1 MERAS
6 LILFLMLVFGAVF
19 TLAQSVFVPTL
30 STSQLEMRRL
40 RRRLA
45 TLAGKEQAAALQ
57 SPLLHARYR
66 RQVSPL
72 GRLLQWLPGVETLLD
87 IIDHSGKSV
96 SASWWLLAGSASALL
111 GGGLGWWFSQDA
123 LITTT
128 AALGALTLP
137 LLYLKIEID
146 RRFARFEQQLPDA
159 LEGISR
165 ALHAGYP
172 FTETLRMISREM
184 DDPIAS
190 EFGVAFDEIS
200 MGIDTRAALQNLL
213 ARMPSLSLMAV
224 VTTVQLQ
231 REIGGNL
238 AETLE
243 NITGLIRRRFRFQR
257 HVRTLTTETRY
268 SAWIM
273 GFMPFILFGVMSMV
287 SPEFIR
293 PLFDEP
299 QGHRL
304 IMMGLGMILLGA
316 AWLRTLMTVEF

>member
-6 LILFLMLVFGAVF
+6 LILFLVLVFGAVF
-19 TLAQSVFVPTL
+19 TLAQSIFVPTL
-30 STSQLEMRRL
+30 STTQLEMRRL
-40 RRRLA
+40 RRRLV
-45 TLAGKEQAAALQ
+45 TLAGKEQAAPMQ

-66 RQVSPL
+66 RQISTI
-72 GRLLQWLPGVETLLD
+72 GRLMQWLPGFETLLD

-96 SASWWLLAGSASALL
+96 SANYWLLAGSGSALL
-111 GGGLGWWFSQDA
+111 GCALGWWFSHDA
-123 LITTT
+123 LIAGTTVI
-128 AALGALTLP
+128 GAMTLP
-137 LLYLKIEID
+137 LLYLKIEMD

-200 MGIDTRAALQNLL
+200 MGIDTRNALQNLL

-273 GFMPFILFGVMSMV
+273 GFMPFILFGVMSVV

-293 PLFDEP
+293 PLLDEP

-304 IMMGLGMILLGA
+304 VMMGLGLIVLGGV
-316 AWLRTLMTVEF
+316 WLRRLLSVEF

>member
-6 LILFLMLVFGAVF
+6 LILFLVLVFGSVF
-19 TLAQSVFVPTL
+19 TLAQSIFVPTL
-30 STSQLEMRRL
+30 STSQQEMRRL

-45 TLAGKEQAAALQ
+45 TLAGKEQATVVQ

-66 RQVSPL
+66 RQMSL
-72 GRLLQWLPGVETLLD
+72 WGRLAHWIPGVETLLD
-87 IIDHSGKSV
+87 VIEHSEKPV
-96 SASWWLLAGSASALL
+96 SASYWLAAGGAS
-111 GGGLGWWFSQDA
+111 
-123 LITTT
+123 
-128 AALGALTLP
+128 AALGGAIGWWLSQDPAIALTAAIGSTMLP
-137 LLYLKIEID
+137 LLKLKID
-146 RRFARFEQQLPDA
+146 MDCRFARFEQQLPDA
-159 LEGISR
+159 LEGMSR

-172 FTETLRMISREM
+172 FTETLKMVSREM
-184 DDPIAS
+184 DDPIAG
-190 EFGVAFDEIS
+190 EFGIAFDEIS
-200 MGIDTRAALQNLL
+200 MGVDTRMALQNLL

-243 NITGLIRRRFRFQR
+243 NITGLIRQRFRFQR

-273 GFMPFILFGVMSMV
+273 GFMPFILFGTMSMV

-293 PLFDEP
+293 PLVDQPE
-299 QGHRL
+299 GHRL
-304 IMMGLGMILLGA
+304 IIMGLGLIVAGA
-316 AWLRTLMTVEF
+316 AWLRSLLSVEL